1 MNFLEII
8 KQSFIKC
15 LETHANSNEKL
26 KILHGAIAEDI
37 KEKLGDN
44 YHVISLGISDNKEE
58 HIAGRYINKK
68 VDITI
73 KKEDKVIAG
82 IAVKFVMSNYSQNSN
97 NYFENMLGETA
108 NIRATNIP
116 YFQVFILFRN
126 MPYFADGGEIKKW
139 EEIKEHH
146 IKKYVVLSKD
156 NAEQYQHTSDKILLC
171 LLDITIDENI
181 RNKQDYKNYYLQND
195 FNIDFSA
202 EQYNFGNN
210 VIYNNYDL
218 FIDKIYHKIL
228 SI

>member
-1 MNFLEII
+1 MNFLKVI

-26 KILHGAIAEDI
+26 KILHGAIAEDM
-37 KEKLGDN
+37 KEKLGYN
-44 YHVISLGISDNKEE
+44 YDVISLGISDNKEE

-73 KKEDKVIAG
+73 KKQNVVVAG

-108 NIRATNIP
+108 NIRANNIP
-116 YFQVFILFRN
+116 YFQIFILFQK

-139 EEIKEHH
+139 EEIKEHY
-146 IKKYVVLSKD
+146 IKKYILLSKD
-156 NAEQYQHTSDKILLC
+156 NTEQYQHTSDKILLC
-171 LLDITIDENI
+171 LLDITRDENI
-181 RNKQDYKNYYLQND
+181 KNRQDYKDYYLHNN
-195 FNIDFSA
+195 FNIDFSLN
-202 EQYNFGNN
+202 QYNFGNN

-218 FIDKIYHKIL
+218 FINKIYHKIL